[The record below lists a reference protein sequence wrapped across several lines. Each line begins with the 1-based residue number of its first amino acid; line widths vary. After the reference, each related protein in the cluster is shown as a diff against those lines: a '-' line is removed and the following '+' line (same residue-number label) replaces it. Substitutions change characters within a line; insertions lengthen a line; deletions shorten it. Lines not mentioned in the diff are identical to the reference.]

1 MSLESDRPIPSI
13 ELILVSADTQVLETV
28 LETVSGRGKKLHRNI
43 STYNKSNNQ
52 LRREFFWLLDNFK
65 TVTCELKWNVVDVF
79 FHLTESSLHSEDWTI
94 WPFVETKQRK
104 LAYSVYCTMKVISA
118 VLTTCSL
125 LMSPKHL
132 IVVGTHPKWIY
143 VTFSDLITYSCV
155 CPFRLELRRNGEEEL
170 KAPGEVLRIKLLLG
184 QEDQEVY

>member
-65 TVTCELKWNVVDVF
+65 TVTCELK
-79 FHLTESSLHSEDWTI
+79 
-94 WPFVETKQRK
+94 
-104 LAYSVYCTMKVISA
+104 
-118 VLTTCSL
+118 
-125 LMSPKHL
+125 
-132 IVVGTHPKWIY
+132 
-143 VTFSDLITYSCV
+143 
-155 CPFRLELRRNGEEEL
+155 
-170 KAPGEVLRIKLLLG
+170 
-184 QEDQEVY
+184 